1 MKRLLTFL
9 IASILLV
16 GTPSVA
22 LAKKPEIYTSWRNN
36 LAVGGYD
43 VVSFHA
49 GKPVRGRA
57 DFSLDYKNA
66 IWRFDTQA
74 NLDLF
79 RVNPEAFAPQYGGY
93 CAWAVA
99 MGKLA
104 PGRPDHWHVVNGK
117 LYLNYST
124 RVKKRW
130 DALRREFIRDA
141 NDNWPELLDE

>member
-1 MKRLLTFL
+1 MNR
-9 IASILLV
+9 SILDHFSYSKVPQRSPKGAPKVVL
-16 GTPSVA
+16 PKCISVDA
-22 LAKKPEIYTSWRNN
+22 PPAEACLWFARC
-36 LAVGGYD
+36 ACGGC
-43 VVSFHA
+43 VARF
-49 GKPVRGRA
+49 KA
-57 DFSLDYKNA
+57 DPK
-66 IWRFDTQA
+66 
-74 NLDLF
+74 
-79 RVNPEAFAPQYGGY
+79 AFAPQYGGY